1 MNKFSLFFFGLL
13 LISTAC
19 SESST
24 RDTTVDLEL
33 WKSEIVQAEKD
44 FNDMAREKGLV
55 EAFRYFA
62 ADDAVIMRNRKII
75 HGKMAIAEHVATTIR
90 ADESLTWKPSF
101 VDVSKSGD
109 LAYTYG
115 DFTYSY
121 PDSLGNK
128 IEIQGIFHTVWK
140 RQLNGEWKYV
150 WD

>member
-1 MNKFSLFFFGLL
+1 M
-13 LISTAC
+13 ISIAC
-19 SESST
+19 GESST
-24 RDTTVDLEL
+24 SDPKADLEL
-33 WKSEIVQAEKD
+33 WKSEIVQVEKD

-55 EAFRYFA
+55 EAFQYFA
-62 ADDAVIMRNRKII
+62 ADDAVIMRSRKII
-75 HGKMAIAEHVATTIR
+75 PGKKAIAEHVATTIR
-90 ADESLTWKPSF
+90 PDETLSWKPSF

-128 IEIQGIFHTVWK
+128 IEVQGIFHTVWK
-140 RQLNGEWKYV
+140 RQKNGEWKYV